1 MNRSDQSPT
10 ATQGSHTWIVALGIV
25 CLGIFGFGVFY
36 SNNAIS
42 DPAYLAGQYLVYA
55 LFLWAIFRVVF
66 LRKSGARI
74 SGISFISIFI
84 ALFAGGMTAAS
95 RQQHEAVQAVS
106 SIQNE
111 LSRVV
116 SASTDPSGLPARI
129 ERMPAE
135 VPKAKGEFGE
145 MERFVKEFIDRFVV
159 LRNDYLLEL
168 NAIGWNS
175 ILDAKRI
182 TNDTTLSES
191 KVMIERAKVIAEKY
205 EKKTADYINETR
217 VHINSLNMSESNKR
231 ELLAGFEKG
240 MSRSGKQI
248 DEQWKLENQV
258 LLQFENI
265 IFLLAAR
272 KNWVVQGEQILF
284 YNEDDLARF
293 NSYIETIQR
302 LVQQQELIQKE
313 SFAEAKQSLNAAR
326 NTAEK

>member
-1 MNRSDQSPT
+1 
-10 ATQGSHTWIVALGIV
+10 
-25 CLGIFGFGVFY
+25 
-36 SNNAIS
+36 
-42 DPAYLAGQYLVYA
+42 
-55 LFLWAIFRVVF
+55 
-66 LRKSGARI
+66 
-74 SGISFISIFI
+74 
-84 ALFAGGMTAAS
+84 MTAAS

-116 SASTDPSGLPARI
+116 SESTDPSGLPARI

-217 VHINSLNMSESNKR
+217 VHINSLNMSDSNKR